1 MRQRLLFSLFML
13 FVLVLSSAAP
23 VTVTASPD
31 APLSVY
37 QNEYI
42 NATIEVDGQGSRCD
56 SWNVTGFLIVKD
68 TSSEPVYDIWLPVK
82 PTGRISLSSSPAYA
96 TVTQE
101 DPPSWVSGTYP
112 SAYGSASDY
121 EWWHI
126 TELHPGD
133 SVVFD
138 YEVTT
143 TTGCPPLIINETYSP
158 QKIVDGQSSTVSVNL
173 TITNGFTTAN
183 GYAYDADLQIKVRK
197 ILPADNT
204 AGDGWKDQAG
214 NPAFSDAGTPD
225 TGYGSS
231 SLSTD
236 NKELYWTG
244 DGNWPGTY
252 ITLTAGST
260 MNLKNFQVTGTP
272 DLGEVGGTTQKIEM
286 GRVYVYFKTD
296 KPVTDTRVGYVY
308 AMGKA
313 SLEAKKEQDT
323 TNPNTWYETLVVYD
337 TSGVFD
343 YEIVNTT
350 VWATEGNTP
359 DSTLVTGSKYSQQG
373 SPLATIGPGE
383 TSTSYTYGPNSF
395 TYNLVPKIWALFR
408 GRIQRDETHGWMNYT
423 NTTVFEQG
431 GLTNYTVIEKIW
443 VVKGYL
449 VKARKE
455 VRPGTTSGEFCIGIT
470 LENLGEWMTPYV
482 EFYDLVPTNFAPNPA
497 STEGNMKFYPLSM
510 LAQDAD
516 PTNSPPD
523 YSLKTTPTGYSG
535 GYVWKSYPLPVQQG
549 FAEWFPDTSTSK
561 TITVKMK
568 DGSTRDWT
576 VQVVDASTIS
586 INGTNYA
593 EGSEFLADSGNDAAD
608 TYFLVALVQDT
619 VGSGGGYVVV
629 SAKGHYSNLD
639 IDVYNPVFV
648 HYCVSGSGDYKLND
662 VFVVGVDP
670 RNTLDVNSVL
680 MPFASVSMGA
690 TSFELWLAVLAI
702 TMVAA
707 GIYVELRGRRKGVVT
722 SPLAR
727 T

>member
-1 MRQRLLFSLFML
+1 MRKGLLLTIL
-13 FVLVLSSAAP
+13 LSSILLLGSTASP
-23 VTVTASPD
+23 TVRASPD

-42 NATIEVDGQGSRCD
+42 NATVEVDGQDFRCG
-56 SWNVTGFLIVKD
+56 SWNVTGFIIVKD
-68 TSSEPVYDIWLPVK
+68 ASSEPVYDLWLPIK
-82 PTGRISLSSSPAYA
+82 PEGRVSLSSSPAYA
-96 TVTQE
+96 TVTKE
-101 DPPSWVSGTYP
+101 DPPSWVSGTHP

-138 YEVTT
+138 YRITSL
-143 TTGCPPLIINETYSP
+143 TGCPPLTINETYSP
-158 QKIVDGQSSTVSVNL
+158 QKIVDGQSSTVSVSL

-183 GYAYDADLQIKVRK
+183 GYAYDADVQIKVRK

-204 AGDGWKDQAG
+204 AGDGWKDQTG
-214 NPAFSDAGTPD
+214 NPAFSNAGTPD

-252 ITLTAGST
+252 ITLTAGSSMT
-260 MNLKNFQVTGTP
+260 LENFQVTGTP
-272 DLGEVGGTTQKIEM
+272 NLGEVGGTTQKVEM

-313 SLEAKKEQDT
+313 SLEVKKEQDT
-323 TNPNTWYETLVVYD
+323 ANPTTWHETLVVYD

-343 YEIVNTT
+343 YEVVNTT
-350 VWATEGNTP
+350 VWATQGNTP
-359 DSTLVTGSKYSQQG
+359 DSALIDTPVNSRHTDQQG
-373 SPLATIGPGE
+373 DPPLSTIGPGE
-383 TSTSYTYGPNSF
+383 GSTSYTYGPFDF
-395 TYNLVPKIWALFR
+395 TYNLVPKIWALFKA
-408 GRIQRDETHGWMNYT
+408 RIQRDETHGWMNYT

-431 GLTNYTVIEKIW
+431 GLTNYTVVEKIW

-482 EFYDLVPTNFAPNPA
+482 EFYDLVPTNFVPNPV
-497 STEGNMKFYPLSM
+497 SKEGNMKFYPLSM

-516 PTNSPPD
+516 PDSPPD
-523 YSLKTTPTGYSG
+523 YSLKTAPTGYSG
-535 GYVWKSYPLPVQQG
+535 GYVWKSYPLPEQRG
-549 FAEWFPDTSTSK
+549 FVEWFPDTSTVK
-561 TITVKMK
+561 TVTVKTGNG
-568 DGSTRDWT
+568 DRTWT
-576 VQVVDASTIS
+576 VQVVDSDTIKV
-586 INGTNYA
+586 NGTA
-593 EGSEFLADSGNDAAD
+593 EYDEGDEFSAGS
-608 TYFLVALVQDT
+608 TTFLVVLVQDT

-629 SAKGHYSNLD
+629 SAKGHYDNLD
-639 IDVYNPVFV
+639 MDVYNPVFV
-648 HYCVSGSGDYKLND
+648 HYCVSGSGDYNLTD
-662 VFVVGVDP
+662 IFVVGVDP

-680 MPFASVSMGA
+680 MPFAAMSMGA
-690 TSFELWLAVLAI
+690 TSFEIWFVIAA
-702 TMVAA
+702 VAA
-707 GIYVELRGRRKGVVT
+707 IAAGVYAEIRGRRRGPET

-727 T
+727 P